1 MKMIFIHSFV
11 DVFEGMRPED
21 ILHSLKMKMIF
32 IHSFVDVFEGI
43 RPEDILHSLKM
54 FAAVF

>member
-21 ILHSLKMKMIF
+21 ILHSLRMNLKGSK
-32 IHSFVDVFEGI
+32 
-43 RPEDILHSLKM
+43 LHSIKLKNNE
-54 FAAVF
+54 VKHHSTGI